1 MSDVVAR
8 LADEGRLALP
18 MVDVDD
24 HVIGVV
30 DARAIER
37 ALERGE
43 DGVALVLAESITRL
57 RPGDDLGLAIEAITE
72 GEREGLPITDAAGGL
87 VGWVEHRDLLRAYAT
102 KEKQSVEDRRTE
114 QAARRPRRCDAGG
127 GQVSHPTG

>member
-1 MSDVVAR
+1 MSDVAAR

-24 HVIGVV
+24 RVIGVV

-43 DGVALVLAESITRL
+43 DGVALVLAESITPL
-57 RPGDDLGLAIEAITE
+57 RPGDDLGRAIESITE
-72 GEREGLPITDAAGGL
+72 GDREALPITYPDGGL
-87 VGWVEHRDLLRAYAT
+87 AGWIEHRDILRAYAT
-102 KEKQSVEDRRTE
+102 
-114 QAARRPRRCDAGG
+114 
-127 GQVSHPTG
+127 TGRAPAERESDEVTPQTGS